1 MGKTKKTGN
10 LVNVVVTDNDNNV
23 TLPKALTLGEQ
34 PLLTDD
40 SLKVPTTSWVNDK
53 VEDKVDKV
61 TGKGLST
68 NDFTDT
74 LKTKLDGIA
83 AGAEVNVNA
92 DWDAVSGDAQILNKP
107 TIPSI
112 AGLATEAYVDAKVED
127 TIVDGV
133 ITKAPSQNAV
143 FDALALKANT
153 SQLHNPV
160 TLGTANGLSLATQV
174 LSLGLASSSANGAL
188 SSTDWATFNAKQ
200 NALALTVT
208 GNSGAAT
215 LVGSTL
221 NIPTY
226 TLAGLGGQVAL
237 NGTGFVKISG
247 TTISYDN
254 STYLTTISGI
264 TAGGEL
270 SGSYPNPTL
279 VNSAVTGKVLS
290 GLNVTGS
297 SIQSTDTILSAFGKL
312 QNQVNSLLG
321 SSIYQGTWNASTNT
335 PTLTSSV
342 GTKGH
347 YYIVSVAGTTNL
359 NGITN
364 WNIGDWAIYSGT
376 AWQRVDNTGS
386 VTSVNG
392 FTGAVNLTTSNITEG
407 TNLYYTNGRTIASVL
422 TGYVSG
428 TGTISATD
436 TILQAIQKLNGNIG
450 ALTTTNVTEGTRLYY
465 TDTRARAA
473 ISAGTGI
480 TYNNT
485 TGVITNNI
493 TQYTDALA
501 RAAISLTTTG
511 TSGAAT
517 YNSTTGVLNV
527 PQYTPDL
534 SGFVPYTGATA
545 NVNLGT
551 HTLLAKDLVINHS
564 SGSGVA
570 ASITKNGSGEAL
582 TVVKGSGSGNAASIT
597 GGITLLTTLNL
608 TNALADSFIASA
620 ATWNA
625 KENAIT
631 AGTNLQYFRGDKT
644 FQTLNTSVVPE
655 GTNLYYT
662 EARVNANTNVAA
674 NTAARHNA
682 VTIGT
687 GNGLSLSTQVL
698 SLGLASGSAHGALS
712 STDWTTFNNKQN
724 SLTLTVT
731 GNSGAATLVGSTLNI
746 PTYTLAGLGG
756 QSQLNGTGFVRAS
769 GTTITYDN
777 STYLTTI
784 NGINAGGELA
794 GTYPNPTLVNSAVT
808 GKVLTGVNIT
818 GGSIV
823 ATDTMLTAFGKI
835 QNQINGLIGG
845 SIYQGTWNA
854 NTNSPSLT
862 SSVGTNG
869 HYYIVSVAG
878 STNLNGITD
887 WKVGDWAIFAGTTW
901 QKVDN
906 TDAVVS
912 VNGFTGAVSLT
923 TDNISEGSSNLY
935 FTNARARGAISAGA
949 GIGYNSSTGV
959 ISSTITQYTD
969 ALARGAISLTVNNNS
984 GAATYN
990 SSTGVLNIPT
1000 YTLAGLGGQ
1009 PLLTNPITGTGTTNF
1024 LPKFTGGST
1033 LGNSALQ
1040 EVNGNLGLGVTPS
1053 AWNTGI
1059 NAIDINTKGAIAS
1072 GSGSDIV
1079 LWGNSLYN
1087 TSFQLVYKTSA
1098 AASYYEQFSGNHI
1111 WYTAPS
1117 GTAGNVIT
1125 FTQAMTLGAN
1135 GNLLLGTT
1143 TDNGARLQVSGGNLT
1158 VSDSTSPRISVS
1170 GNSSSGFPGY
1180 SLRNTTQEYE
1190 MIVRGNIS
1198 NAFQIRNSTAATD
1211 LITITAGG
1219 NVGIGTTSPAE
1230 RLSINGNAQVD
1241 EIFIGVT
1248 TGFLSGTT
1256 NAQIGWAG
1264 GFSGLT
1270 NGSLIL
1276 QSRSNVATPIIFA
1289 TETTEKMRINGNGN
1303 VGIGTTAP
1311 SERLHVVGNGLFSG
1325 GARFFSGLNYME
1337 FLQNVFTS
1345 QSNDGAHIRSVVS
1358 VNEAPTYSWAGDT
1371 DTGMYTPAANTI
1383 GFSTG
1388 GSEKMRITSS
1398 GNVGIG
1404 TTSPFNKLT
1413 VAGFPANGYGLIT
1426 ISSDWASGS
1435 AISTGIK
1442 IGAAADAGGAGV
1454 DIRSH
1459 SNYANTA
1466 ETQMSFWTNSTSS
1479 VITERMRI
1487 TSGGNVGIGTTSPD
1501 YRLSINGSSAFGAS
1515 AAIGNPTND
1524 FSIFRGISVSDG
1536 TGSFG
1541 SYGGFILNSNNQYSS
1556 SAKRFLITNAL
1567 DATKFAIIR
1576 STDTNTNPSIGVAGV
1591 VSSGIADFV
1600 INSLG
1605 NVGIGTTAP
1614 TQRLDVNG
1622 NVLAT
1627 SFIRSGGTS
1636 SQFLKADGSV
1646 DSSTYLTGITSSQ
1659 VTTAL
1664 GFTPYNAT
1672 NPSGYITSS
1681 ASITGSAATLT
1692 TARTLTVGNTGKT
1705 FNGGANVSWSLNEIG
1720 AVASSQADTTVWR
1733 GTQAQYDAIG
1743 TKSSTTLY
1751 FIN

>member
-74 LKTKLDGIA
+74 LKTKLDGIE

-92 DWDAVSGDAQILNKP
+92 DWNAVSGDAQILNKPTIPAAQVNSDWNATTGVAQILNKP

-112 AGLATEAYVDAKVED
+112 AGLATEDYVDAKVED

-174 LSLGLASSSANGAL
+174 LSLGLANSTNNGAL
-188 SSTDWATFNAKQ
+188 SSSDWTTFNAKQ
-200 NALALTVT
+200 NALTLTVT

-335 PTLTSSV
+335 PTLTSGV

-359 NGITN
+359 DGITN

-392 FTGAVNLTTSNITEG
+392 FTGVVSLTTSNITEG

-450 ALTTTNVTEGTRLYY
+450 ALTTSNVTEGTRLYY
-465 TDTRARAA
+465 TDARARAA

-990 SSTGVLNIPT
+990 SSTGVLNVPT

-1033 LGNSALQ
+1033 
-1040 EVNGNLGLGVTPS
+1040 
-1053 AWNTGI
+1053 I
-1059 NAIDINTKGAIAS
+1059 
-1072 GSGSDIV
+1072 
-1079 LWGNSLYN
+1079 GNSLI
-1087 TSFQLVYKTSA
+1087 F
-1098 AASYYEQFSGNHI
+1098 
-1111 WYTAPS
+1111 
-1117 GTAGNVIT
+1117 
-1125 FTQAMTLGAN
+1125 
-1135 GNLLLGTT
+1135 
-1143 TDNGARLQVSGGNLT
+1143 DNGT
-1158 VSDSTSPRISVS
+1158 
-1170 GNSSSGFPGY
+1170 
-1180 SLRNTTQEYE
+1180 
-1190 MIVRGNIS
+1190 
-1198 NAFQIRNSTAATD
+1198 
-1211 LITITAGG
+1211 
-1219 NVGIGTTSPAE
+1219 NVGIGTT
-1230 RLSINGNAQVD
+1230 N
-1241 EIFIGVT
+1241 
-1248 TGFLSGTT
+1248 
-1256 NAQIGWAG
+1256 
-1264 GFSGLT
+1264 
-1270 NGSLIL
+1270 
-1276 QSRSNVATPIIFA
+1276 
-1289 TETTEKMRINGNGN
+1289 
-1303 VGIGTTAP
+1303 
-1311 SERLHVVGNGLFSG
+1311 
-1325 GARFFSGLNYME
+1325 
-1337 FLQNVFTS
+1337 
-1345 QSNDGAHIRSVVS
+1345 
-1358 VNEAPTYSWAGDT
+1358 
-1371 DTGMYTPAANTI
+1371 
-1383 GFSTG
+1383 
-1388 GSEKMRITSS
+1388 
-1398 GNVGIG
+1398 
-1404 TTSPFNKLT
+1404 
-1413 VAGFPANGYGLIT
+1413 
-1426 ISSDWASGS
+1426 
-1435 AISTGIK
+1435 
-1442 IGAAADAGGAGV
+1442 
-1454 DIRSH
+1454 
-1459 SNYANTA
+1459 
-1466 ETQMSFWTNSTSS
+1466 
-1479 VITERMRI
+1479 
-1487 TSGGNVGIGTTSPD
+1487 PD

-1556 SAKRFLITNAL
+1556 GAKRFLITNAL

-1600 INSLG
+1600 INNLG
-1605 NVGIGTTAP
+1605 NVGIGTTSPEARLQVNTSGAEP
-1614 TQRLDVNG
+1614 IRLVRSGVGTWGLAISATNRFAIYDAVADAERIAITSGGNVGIGTTSPSYKLDVLGDIGAYANG
-1622 NVLAT
+1622 DNNG
-1627 SFIRSGGTS
+1627 FIGTSGGTHLIS
-1636 SQFLKADGSV
+1636 LTRLSNNAKLSGYDGVVFYTNATTLAGGSERMRITSTGNV
-1646 DSSTYLTGITSSQ
+1646 GIGTTSPSERLHVVGNGLFTSLSGAGNVIVSANNSGVLGTITIGSGLSLTGGVLTATGGSAGTVTGTGTAGRIAVWNSASDIGATTALTISGNDLQITGQLAAATGSYSSTVTASSFIGSGASLTGLTNTQI
-1659 VTTAL
+1659 TTAL

-1720 AVASSQADTTVWR
+1720 AVASSQADTTMWR